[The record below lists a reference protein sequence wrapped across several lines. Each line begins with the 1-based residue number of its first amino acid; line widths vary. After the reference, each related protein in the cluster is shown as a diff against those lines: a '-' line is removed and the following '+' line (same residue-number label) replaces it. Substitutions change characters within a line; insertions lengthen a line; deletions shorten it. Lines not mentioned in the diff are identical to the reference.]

1 MSSKIGLVLSFVF
14 VAMFFLLGVDLLTL
28 QFALSDLD
36 AKSIN
41 ISYLINKHA
50 TINDELITHIEQT
63 YGVEFECLNNETPV
77 YGDVLDYTISQTF
90 KPIIISKEEMKLTIK
105 RYVIIGY
112 YG

>member
-14 VAMFFLLGVDLLTL
+14 IAMFFLLGVDLLTL

-36 AKSIN
+36 AKSVN
-41 ISYLINKHA
+41 ISYIINKNA
-50 TINDELITHIEQT
+50 TLNDEIINQIETT
-63 YGVEFECLNNETPV
+63 YNVDFECLNNSTPV
-77 YGDVLDYTISQTF
+77 YGDVLDYTISQKF
-90 KPIIISKEEMKLTIK
+90 KPIIISREEMTIKIK